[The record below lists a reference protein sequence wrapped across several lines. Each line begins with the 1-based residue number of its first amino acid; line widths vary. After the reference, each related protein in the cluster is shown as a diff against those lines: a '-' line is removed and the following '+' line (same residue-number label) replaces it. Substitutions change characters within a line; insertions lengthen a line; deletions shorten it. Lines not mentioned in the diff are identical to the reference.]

1 MQDFEIHKKNFL
13 EQKSHL
19 KYLTDYDYLFL
30 GDSYFE
36 FFLYE
41 QYAGKN
47 TFFKH
52 FDRKRCLNLGV
63 AGSTISDWLYYKEA
77 YLDLPSFKNIFI
89 NLGYNDLH
97 ANVSV
102 LDVLSH
108 LEEFIKLLRSNF
120 KIENIYVFDVTYS
133 PCFKEYYEIE
143 KEYNTL
149 LSKKAKELNIT
160 VLSLNGKYN
169 GLCFY
174 EDLAHPNELGY
185 LKFANILKSIIK

>member
-13 EQKSHL
+13 EQKSHI
-19 KYLTDYDYLFL
+19 KYLTSYDYLFL

-41 QYAGKN
+41 QYAGEN

-52 FDRKRCLNLGV
+52 FAREKFLNLGV

-102 LDVLSH
+102 IDVLNNMKK
-108 LEEFIKLLRSNF
+108 FISLLRNNF
-120 KIENIYVFDVTYS
+120 DVKNIYVFDVTHS
-133 PCFKEYYEIE
+133 PYFKEYYEIE

-149 LSKKAKELNIT
+149 LKNQEKELSIT
-160 VLSLNGKYN
+160 VLSLNNTCN

-174 EDLAHPNELGY
+174 EDLAHLNERGY
-185 LKFANILKSIIK
+185 LNFTNSIKSVIK